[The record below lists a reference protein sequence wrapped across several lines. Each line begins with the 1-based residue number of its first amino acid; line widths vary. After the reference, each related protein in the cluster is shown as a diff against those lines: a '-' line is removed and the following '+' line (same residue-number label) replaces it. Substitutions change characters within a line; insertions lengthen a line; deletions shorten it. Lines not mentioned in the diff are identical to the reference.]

1 VIQQQQIVFTTST
14 LLTTNSQTMAEAL
27 IEILKVRGETA
38 LGTPQPSATRP
49 TSKMEKPKA
58 AQTGLRFVVK

>member
-1 VIQQQQIVFTTST
+1 
-14 LLTTNSQTMAEAL
+14 MAEAL

-38 LGTPQPSATRP
+38 LGTPQARAPQP
-49 TSKMEKPKA
+49 TPKKEKPKA

>member
-1 VIQQQQIVFTTST
+1 
-14 LLTTNSQTMAEAL
+14 MAEAL

-38 LGTPQPSATRP
+38 IGTPQPSATRP

>member
-1 VIQQQQIVFTTST
+1 
-14 LLTTNSQTMAEAL
+14 MAEAL

-49 TSKMEKPKA
+49 TSKMEKPKKPHKP
-58 AQTGLRFVVK
+58 GFDSS